1 MRWGRLA
8 TANYRGARVPR
19 VLGFVLL
26 AAGAAWTLADA
37 LLGDVGAE
45 GWGALAGLSSVF
57 AAGLIDDLV
66 PIGPRGLRGHLRSL
80 LEGHMTTGILKMLV
94 ITASA
99 VIVVTLLPTDEA
111 WVRVAGVVLVAA
123 CANLWN
129 GLDVR
134 PGRALKASL
143 LPGLAFVIWGD
154 TADLPAVT
162 GVVVGAAAV
171 LPLDLRETA
180 MLGDGGANLL
190 GFAVGLGLYD
200 LLAGAWVPIA
210 AGVAVGLNVVAE
222 TVTLSRAIDAVPALR
237 WFDRLGRPGT

>member
-8 TANYRGARVPR
+8 TPNYRGVSVPR

-26 AAGAAWTLADA
+26 AAGAAWTLPYAA
-37 LLGDVGAE
+37 RGAVGAR
-45 GWGALAGLSSVF
+45 GWGTLIGLSLVF

-99 VIVVTLLPTDEA
+99 VMVVALLPPAEA
-111 WVRVAGVVLVAA
+111 WVRISGVVLIAA

-143 LPGLAFVIWGD
+143 LPGLAFVVWGD
-154 TADLPAVT
+154 TAEMPAVT
-162 GVVVGAAAV
+162 GVIVGAVAV
-171 LPLDLRETA
+171 LPLDLREVA

-200 LLAGAWVPIA
+200 VLPGAWVAGA
-210 AGVAVGLNVVAE
+210 ATLAVALNVLAE
-222 TVTLSRAIDAVPALR
+222 AITLSRAIDSVPALR
-237 WFDRLGRPGT
+237 WLDRLGRRGP